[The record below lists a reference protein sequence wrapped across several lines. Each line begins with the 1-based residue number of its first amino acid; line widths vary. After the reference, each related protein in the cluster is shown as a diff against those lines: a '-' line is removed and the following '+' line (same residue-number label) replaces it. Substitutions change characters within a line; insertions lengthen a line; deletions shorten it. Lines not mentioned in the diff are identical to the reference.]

1 MRSDQQL
8 FQPSIAGG
16 GEMLFII
23 SDLGSHLGS
32 ILPPRDMSKYLK
44 IYLVIITGEV
54 LLASSEQRAGVLLKI
69 LWFIEQSFITKNYP
83 APNVNSSKLKTSLDK
98 RFLKLNVH
106 QNNLTGLLKYSI
118 LVLFPVFSDSL
129 GLEWGLKMF
138 LSNNFTGSTA
148 ACGPQLTPQKYTNQ
162 NSGLS

>member
-44 IYLVIITGEV
+44 IYLVIITGKV
-54 LLASSEQRAGVLLKI
+54 LLASSEQRSMILLKI
-69 LWFIEQSFITKNYP
+69 LQSNEQASISKNYS
-83 APNVNSSKLKTSLDK
+83 AQSVRSLGLVKSLDK
-98 RFLKLNVH
+98 RFLSLRVH
-106 QNNLTGLLKYSI
+106 PNNLKNILGNII
-118 LVLFPVFSDSL
+118 LVPIQDFLFQQVQRM
-129 GLEWGLKMF
+129 G
-138 LSNNFTGSTA
+138 A
-148 ACGPQLTPQKYTNQ
+148 
-162 NSGLS
+162 